1 MKHSNLFVRTDDTI
15 NLNPLDSFK
24 QFGSVLIQ
32 VFAATTDQDKVS
44 QLLVLIAKRLPDA
57 VVIGASSDGTIDQ
70 GVLHPHGGS
79 ILIAVTG
86 FDKTHIKLAVT
97 DDVSSSFQSGID
109 ITKSICTDKTKVLI
123 AFSEASSINGEEF
136 LEGVFSVNDHVI
148 ISGGVASTPTF
159 SDTYII
165 AGQKIFNTGAV
176 AVSLN
181 SDCLKAFRD
190 HSFGWQ
196 TIGKEMTITEAEHN
210 CVRSIDNKTPC
221 EVFKHYLGD
230 EVINAMPGV
239 GSAFPL
245 MVKRNNTYIARGI
258 IALSG
263 EHFIVSGNVK
273 ENDKVYIGYGN
284 PYNIAHQNQ
293 LTDSILNSIDVPE
306 VIFSYYCEGRR
317 LFIPDNMVDFE
328 LEALGRI
335 SPVCGLFTL
344 GEFYTEQNYL
354 LLNFSSTLLALSEQE
369 KKSTIKRSD
378 VKVEPPQNVFGVVS
392 EGLFHLIDTRTR
404 ELEQQAYHDELT
416 GLPNRAFFYEMLSM
430 AIHRAN
436 EKNETL
442 SILFLDIDNFRKVND
457 THGHNTGDRLLV
469 KIAGKLKDKL
479 EPDDILAR
487 YGGDEF
493 LVIRSEENG
502 IDQIKELSSN
512 LLSIFNDPI
521 SIDDRPF
528 SLGASI
534 GISIYPCDGKDQ
546 ETLIKYAD
554 TAMYEVKFSG
564 KNNFAFYHRSMT
576 EKSIHKAAM
585 EADLHRGLACGDF
598 DIFYQPQV
606 NLKTG
611 KIVSAEA
618 LARWNHPEKGLIY
631 PASFIGLA
639 EETGLIFQLG
649 EVIFDK
655 VLGQMRKWLDDGIN
669 ISRVSINI
677 SAEQFIHDDM
687 ILIVTRYLNK
697 YKLPAK
703 CLDLEITESG
713 IMSDTKKSL
722 VRIRELQHFGI
733 TISIDDFGTGYSSLS
748 YLKQF
753 KVNTLKIDKSF
764 IENIPRDE
772 DDVAITKLIIALAKS
787 LNLNIVAEG
796 VEAREHEQFLID
808 QGCTLAQGYY
818 YSQAVP
824 ADEFVKLY
832 KEWMAD

>member
-1 MKHSNLFVRTDDTI
+1 MKHSNFIVRTDNSFELNFLDT
-15 NLNPLDSFK
+15 FK
-24 QFGSVLIQ
+24 QYGSVLVQ
-32 VFAATTDQDKVS
+32 VFAATTDQKKVS
-44 QLLVLIAKRLPDA
+44 ELLLLIAEKLPDA

-70 GVLHPHGGS
+70 GTLHTYGNT
-79 ILIAVTG
+79 ILIAVSG
-86 FDKTHIKLAVT
+86 FDKTHIMLAVSENE
-97 DDVSSSFQSGID
+97 SSSFQSGVD
-109 ITKSICTDKTKVLI
+109 IAKNVCTDNSKVLI

-136 LEGVFSVNDHVI
+136 LEGVNSVNDKLI

-165 AGQKIFNTGAV
+165 AGQRILNKGAV
-176 AVSLN
+176 SVSLN
-181 SDCLKAFRD
+181 SDYLRAVRE

-196 TIGKEMTITEAEHN
+196 TVGKEMTITDAENN

-230 EVINAMPGV
+230 DIINAMPGI

-245 MVKRNNTYIARGI
+245 MIKRDGTYIARGI

-273 ENDKVYIGYGN
+273 VNDRVYIGYGN

-293 LTDSILNSIDVPE
+293 LTNSVLNSIDIPE

-317 LFIPDNMVDFE
+317 LFMPDDMVDYE
-328 LEALGRI
+328 LKALSSI

-369 KKSTIKRSD
+369 QVNISKRSD
-378 VKVEPPQNVFGVVS
+378 IKSEPVHDVFGIVS

-430 AIHRAN
+430 SMHRACK
-436 EKNETL
+436 KNETFF
-442 SILFLDIDNFRKVND
+442 ILFIDIDNFRKIND

-469 KIAGKLKDKL
+469 KIAEKIKNKIGS
-479 EPDDILAR
+479 DDTLAR

-493 LVIRSEENG
+493 LVLHNHNSSV
-502 IDQIKELSSN
+502 DQVNELSSN
-512 LLSIFNDPI
+512 LLSIFNNQF
-521 SIDDRPF
+521 SIDDKSF
-528 SLGASI
+528 SLSASI
-534 GISIYPCDGKDQ
+534 GISIYPNDGEDQ

-564 KNNFAFYHRSMT
+564 KNNFAYYHSDMT
-576 EKSIHKAAM
+576 EKSIYKATM
-585 EADLHRGLACGDF
+585 EADLRRALVSDEF
-598 DIFYQPQV
+598 TVFYQPQV
-606 NLKTG
+606 NLESG

-618 LARWNHPEKGLIY
+618 LARWNHPEKGLIF
-631 PASFIGLA
+631 PSDFIGLA
-639 EETGLIFQLG
+639 EETGLIHRLG

-655 VLGQMRKWLDDGIN
+655 ALGQMRSWLDDGIG
-669 ISRVSINI
+669 ISKISINI

-687 ILIVTRYLNK
+687 IPLITRHLEK
-697 YKLPAK
+697 YALAPKY
-703 CLDLEITESG
+703 LDLEITESG
-713 IMSDTKKSL
+713 IMADSEKSL
-722 VRIRELQHFGI
+722 PRLRELQSFGI

-764 IENIPRDE
+764 IDNIPNDE
-772 DDVAITKLIIALAKS
+772 DDVAITKLIISLAKS
-787 LNLNIVAEG
+787 LDLNIVAEG
-796 VEAREHEQFLID
+796 VEASEHEQFLID

-818 YSQAVP
+818 YSRAIPV
-824 ADEFVKLY
+824 DEFVKLFRS
-832 KEWMAD
+832 WG